1 MAHKSTYYDVN
12 DIPQEFIDEQITR
25 IAKDWGCTPA
35 RTLWDICDG
44 IARHWAKKQNDP
56 SPWLA
61 RIEATGWEPVPGSVY
76 SIYRNSIVE
85 MVLVNKGFKSLK
97 HNSEFYWFPKRVT
110 YTSVVRWLG
119 DDFRG
124 TMENPF

>member
-1 MAHKSTYYDVN
+1 MVHKSTYYNVN
-12 DIPQEFIDEQITR
+12 DIPQEFIGEQLTR
-25 IAKDWGCTPA
+25 IAKNWGCTPA
-35 RTLWDICDG
+35 RSLSDICDA
-44 IARHWAKKQNDP
+44 IAKEWAKSVNDP

-61 RIEATGWEPVPGSVY
+61 RIEATAWEPVSGSVY
-76 SIYRNSIVE
+76 SIYRNTIVE
-85 MVLVNKGFKSLK
+85 MWLINKGFKSLK

-110 YTSVVRWLG
+110 YKSVEHWLN